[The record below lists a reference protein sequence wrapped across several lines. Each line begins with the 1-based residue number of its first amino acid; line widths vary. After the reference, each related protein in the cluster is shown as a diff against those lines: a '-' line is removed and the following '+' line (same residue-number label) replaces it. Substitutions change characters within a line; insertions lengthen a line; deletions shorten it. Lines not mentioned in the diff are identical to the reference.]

1 MWERIVLQVQ
11 QRFKTNTNGDLEQGF
26 QKKSEED
33 KILIEKVKKTSQTT
47 GENISGLVDSKSGL
61 NSMKPFQK
69 AG

>member
-26 QKKSEED
+26 HEKSEED
-33 KILIEKVKKTSQTT
+33 KILIEKVKKISQTT
-47 GENISGLVDSKSGL
+47 GENTSGFVDKSDL
-61 NSMKPFQK
+61 ITKKPFQM